1 MAYRPTMHD
10 CAVGPGD
17 TGTVFQL
24 DDEGREVPV
33 RVEVV
38 KTLTVPVPAGMMVS
52 AMVATTVSYRVRRL
66 DNGEEGTVYAN
77 SQWAPDP

>member
-1 MAYRPTMHD
+1 MHD
-10 CAVGPGD
+10 FAVGPGD

-38 KTLTVPVPAGMMVS
+38 KTLTVPVPAGTMGRG
-52 AMVATTVSYRVRRL
+52 ALVALTASYCVRRL
-66 DNGEEGTVYAN
+66 DNGEEGVVYAD